1 MKITVKTGK
10 LENLRA
16 ELLAVFLFQEV
27 RSITGWLKNLNVISE
42 KRLSEIFQLGDFKG
56 ELNETLVMYNPSK
69 SGIRR
74 IALIGLG
81 KKRDFD
87 SEKAR
92 QAFGTAANTA
102 RKKKIKQ
109 LVCCIAG
116 IDTKK
121 FSKKALAHA
130 AVEGVMLS
138 QYRFTKFKTQDK
150 KKITYVESL
159 QIFDLSGA
167 HIKAL
172 RSGAEEGKMYAGGTI
187 FARDLAANPGNVV
200 TPEYLAEEAKSLAK
214 KNDLKCTVFGEKKL
228 RELKMNALLGVAQ
241 GSDVEP
247 RLIILEYKGD
257 KKNNKTVALVGKGV
271 TFDTGGTSLKPS
283 RKMEEMKYDMC
294 GAAAVLGVM
303 KLVHQLQPPVNVVGV
318 ITSAENMPGGGA
330 LKPGDVI
337 TAYSGTTIE
346 VINTD
351 AEGRL
356 VLCDALAYVIEKFKP
371 NAVVDIATLTGAVI
385 VALGHYATGML
396 GNDAGLL
403 KKLTEAGKKTGEMVW
418 ELPIYPEFD
427 EHIKSDTAD
436 IRNSNGPGGG
446 TIFGAAFLQK
456 FVGKTPWV
464 HLDIAGTAWDV
475 KEKSYIPKG
484 PTGVG
489 VRLFA
494 QLLKDWK

>member
-27 RSITGWLKNLNVISE
+27 RSVAGWLKNLDLVSGT
-42 KRLSEIFQLGDFKG
+42 RLSEIFQLGDFKG
-56 ELNETLVMYNPSK
+56 ELNETLIVHNPPK

-74 IALIGLG
+74 IALVGLG

-87 SEKAR
+87 SEIAR

-102 RKKKIKQ
+102 GKMKIKR

-116 IDTKK
+116 TDTEKLTI
-121 FSKKALAHA
+121 KALAHA
-130 AVEGVMLS
+130 AVEGAVLS
-138 QYRFTKFKTQDK
+138 QYRFTKFKTENK
-150 KKITYVESL
+150 KQITNVESL
-159 QIFDLSGA
+159 QLFGLTGA
-167 HIKAL
+167 HTKEL
-172 RSGAEEGKMYAGGTI
+172 RSGAEEGNLFAEGTL

-200 TPEYLAEEAKSLAK
+200 TPAYLAEEARSLAK
-214 KNDLKCTVFGEKKL
+214 ENGLKCAVFDEKKL

-241 GSDVEP
+241 GSKVEP
-247 RLIILEYKGD
+247 RLIILEYRGD
-257 KKNNKTVALVGKGV
+257 KKNAKTVALVGKGV

-283 RKMEEMKYDMC
+283 RKMEEMKYDMS

-303 KLVHQLQPPVNVVGV
+303 KIVNQLQPSVNVVGV

-337 TAYSGTTIE
+337 TAYSGTTVE

-356 VLCDALAYVIEKFKP
+356 ILCDALAYTIDTFKP
-371 NAVVDIATLTGAVI
+371 DAIIDIATLTGAVV

-396 GNDAGLL
+396 GNKAGLL
-403 KKLTEAGKKTGEMVW
+403 KKLTEAGKNTGEMVW

-436 IRNSNGPGGG
+436 IKNSNGPGGG
-446 TIFGAAFLQK
+446 AIFGAAFLQK
-456 FVGKTPWV
+456 FVGKTPWA

-489 VRLFA
+489 VRLLA